1 MLNVSGLSFPEF
13 DYSNISTVSGANGQI
28 SFGNI
33 FGTGSTIGTQSA
45 VYGGAGAVPS
55 ASTSAN
61 ASLVISGGSATTI
74 PDGYSAVYDLSN
86 NDTVTGAASGLN
98 IYLQNASAYL
108 GASGS
113 DTIYAGGAD
122 TIMAGSGAS
131 SVFGGADGATV
142 SGGAGSLQFVGGG
155 GAVSVVGGAGDTTLF
170 GGTGSSASVL
180 VGGTGNNTLV
190 GGSGSGPNT
199 LSGGSGNP
207 IGAQNN
213 VMFANGSGATVFKQA
228 PLQGSTLINGTT
240 GTGQEL
246 VVGSTFGVITDTVAL
261 NNNADTV
268 LSGAGVTNILGGQGP
283 DLFGIF
289 NGDGAT
295 TNIYGFK
302 SIDQIAFVNDGI
314 SKEQVVNGSD
324 VIRTNSGDTVNLI
337 GVDHKIFT

>member
-1 MLNVSGLSFPEF
+1 VSGSSFPEF
-13 DYSNISTVSGANGQI
+13 DYSNSSTVLGANGQI
-28 SFGNI
+28 SFSNI
-33 FGTGSTIGTQSA
+33 FGTGPAIGGQSA
-45 VYGGAGAVPS
+45 IYNGIGAVPP
-55 ASTSAN
+55 ASDSPN
-61 ASLVISGGSATTI
+61 ASLVVKGGSATTI

-86 NDTVTGAASGLN
+86 NDTITGASSGLGV
-98 IYLQNASAYL
+98 YLQNNSDYV
-108 GASGS
+108 GTSGN

-122 TIMAGSGAS
+122 TIAAGSGATD
-131 SVFGGADGATV
+131 VFAGANGATV
-142 SGGAGSLQFVGGG
+142 SGGSGSLQFVGGA
-155 GAVSVVGGAGDTTLF
+155 GAAKVVGGSGNTTLF

-180 VGGTGNNTLV
+180 IGGTGNNTLI

-207 IGAQNN
+207 FGAQNN
-213 VMFANGSGATVFKQA
+213 VMFANGSGATVFQQA
-228 PLQGSTLINGTT
+228 PLQGTTLINGTT

-246 VVGSTFGVITDTVAL
+246 VVGSTFGAIQDTVAL

-302 SIDQIAFVNDGI
+302 SIDQIAFVNVGI

-324 VIRTNSGDTVNLI
+324 VITTNGGDTVNLI
-337 GVDHKIFT
+337 GVDHKLFT

>member
-1 MLNVSGLSFPEF
+1 VSASSFAEF
-13 DYSNISTVSGANGQI
+13 DYLNTSTVSGANGQV
-28 SFGNI
+28 SFHNI
-33 FGTGSTIGTQSA
+33 FGSGSTIGTQSA
-45 VYGGAGAVPS
+45 IYDGTGAVPP

-61 ASLVISGGSATTI
+61 ASLIITGGSATTI

-86 NDTVTGAASGLN
+86 NDTITGAANGLGA
-98 IYLQNASAYL
+98 YLQSASAYV

-122 TIMAGSGAS
+122 TIRAGSGATS
-131 SVFGGADGATV
+131 IFGGANGATV
-142 SGGAGSLQFVGGG
+142 SGGAGRLQFVGGG

-170 GGTGSSASVL
+170 GDTGSSASVL
-180 VGGTGNNTLV
+180 IGGTGNNTLV

-213 VMFANGSGATVFKQA
+213 VMFANGTGATVFQQA
-228 PLQGSTLINGTT
+228 PLQGTTLINGTT

-246 VVGSTFGVITDTVAL
+246 VVGSSFGVIQDTVAL

-289 NGDGAT
+289 NGDGST
-295 TNIYGFK
+295 TNIYGFN
-302 SIDQIAFVNDGI
+302 SIDQIAFVNEGI
-314 SKEQVVNGSD
+314 STEKVVNGSD
-324 VIRTNSGDTVNLI
+324 VITTNGGDTVNLI